1 MRYSI
6 LVVICTA
13 LFLVNCSK
21 DNSDELIQSY
31 LTENGLTA
39 QVTDEGLHYIIEK
52 EGTGIRPT
60 SSSEVTV
67 HYEGTLLNGDV
78 FDSSFDRGQT
88 ATFFLTQVIRAWQ
101 IGIPLIKEGGK
112 IKLICPPDLAY
123 GSNPP
128 PGSIIGNNEV
138 LVFEVELFNV
148 R

>member
-13 LFLVNCSK
+13 LFLANCSK
-21 DNSDELIQSY
+21 DNSDEQIQSY
-31 LTENGLTA
+31 LSENGLTT
-39 QVTDEGLHYIIEK
+39 QVTDEGLHYIIER

-60 SSSEVTV
+60 VSSEVTV
-67 HYEGTLLNGDV
+67 HYEGTLLDGEV
-78 FDSSFDRGQT
+78 FDSSYDRGQKS
-88 ATFFLTQVIRAWQ
+88 TFFLTQVIRAWQ

-112 IKLICPPDLAY
+112 IMLICPPDLAY

-128 PGSIIGNNEV
+128 RGSIIGNNEV
-138 LVFEVELFNV
+138 LVFEVELFDV